1 MKGFVLNGKDDVSWR
16 DDLPVTK
23 VGPFDALVRPTMI
36 SPCTTDIHLI
46 HAPMMPAVIGKAM
59 GHEAV
64 GIVEKVGPEVKFFKP
79 GDLVACSAIQPDWR
93 TIEAQEG
100 MGKLNDKCHYYTTDP
115 EKGGCFAE
123 LYHVFDADM
132 NLAPIPEG
140 VTTEQAI
147 ALVDMGVTG
156 FTAVDS
162 ANIKFG
168 DTVVIYGVGP
178 VGLMSVR
185 GAVLKGA
192 ARVIGVGSRQVCFDV
207 AKQFGATDIVD
218 YKKGDVFEQVME
230 LTNGKPVDSVIIT
243 GGSAESYG
251 IALKIIKVGGTVV
264 NLAAFFNDE
273 TVVLPNAAWMY
284 GIEDKTIKTSKIQG
298 GRAYLERLLKLT
310 QYGRI
315 KPELI
320 ITHRFHG
327 LEKIEDACALMDS
340 RDQSVIK
347 PAVFID

>member
-1 MKGFVLNGKDDVSWR
+1 MKGFVLNSKDNVSWR
-16 DDLPVTK
+16 DDLPITK
-23 VGPFDALVRPTMI
+23 VGPLDALIRPTVI

-46 HAPMMPAVIGKAM
+46 HAPMMPSAIGKAM

-64 GIVEKVGPEVKFFKP
+64 GIVEKVGSEVAFFKP
-79 GDLVACSAIQPDWR
+79 GDLVAVSAIQPDWR
-93 TIEAQEG
+93 TIEAQEN

-123 LYHVFDADM
+123 FYHVFDADM

-147 ALVDMGVTG
+147 ALVDMGATG

-168 DTVVIYGVGP
+168 DTVVIYGIGP
-178 VGLMSVR
+178 VGLMCVQ
-185 GAVLKGA
+185 GAILKGA

-207 AKQFGATDIVD
+207 ARQFGASDLVD
-218 YKKGDVFEQVME
+218 YKKGDVCDQVFK

-243 GGSAESYG
+243 GGSTASYG
-251 IALKIIKVGGTVV
+251 TALKMIKVGGTVV
-264 NLAAFFNDE
+264 NLSGFFDE
-273 TVVLPNAAWMY
+273 DTVVLPNAAWMF
-284 GIEDKTIKTSKIQG
+284 GIEDKTIKTCKIQG

-310 QYGRI
+310 QYKRLQ
-315 KPELI
+315 PELI

-327 LEKIEDACALMDS
+327 LEKIEDAVSLMSS